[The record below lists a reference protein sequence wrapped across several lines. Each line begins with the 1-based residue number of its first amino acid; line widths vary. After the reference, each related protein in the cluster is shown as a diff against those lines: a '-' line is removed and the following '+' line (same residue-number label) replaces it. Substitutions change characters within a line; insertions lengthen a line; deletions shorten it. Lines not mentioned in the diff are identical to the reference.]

1 MDNQMSA
8 AERGLDN
15 PHQRVLYETAR
26 ALAECPTLE
35 EAAPRM
41 VEAVCRSLGWQCGAI
56 WEANRARKAMHCVG
70 TWQMPGRPFSEFI
83 AATAAATFDRGIGL
97 PGRVWETRE
106 PAWIPDV
113 ARDDNFPRQDAA
125 ARVGLHAAFAVP
137 IMQGRRVQGVM
148 EFFSSDILQPTADLL
163 AMMTT
168 ICSQIAIFVERKWA
182 SEDFDRFFKLSLD
195 LFCVATSDG
204 YFIRV
209 NPAWQTMLGYSEDE
223 LRTSPFMDFVHPD
236 DVDATT
242 QVFMKVTAG
251 ATLSNFENRYRA
263 KDGSYKWLQ
272 WFATPYVSQGL
283 VYAGARDVTDRKA
296 ADAALRVYASEME
309 LAKRE
314 SEQNSER
321 LRQVVAE
328 LQVARERAEQ
338 ATVAKGEFL
347 ANMSHEIRTPMNAII
362 GMADLALQTRLTPQ
376 QREYIRTARESAEA
390 LMTIIDDI
398 LDVSKIEARRLTL
411 EKVPFVTRDT
421 IEDSVKLLAQRAD
434 QKGIELSCRIA
445 PDVPTAVIG
454 DPGRVRQILLNLAG
468 NAVKFTDDGEVAVD
482 VAVAER
488 SDDEVL
494 LRFTVRDTGIGIP
507 EDKKWEIFGAFVQAD
522 ASTTRR
528 YGGTGLGLT
537 ISSQLV
543 EMMGGRLWLDS
554 QVGKGS
560 TFHFVARFPV
570 HRDAGGAVASALMD
584 LRNLNVL
591 IVDDN
596 ATNRLIL
603 SEIIGSWQMK
613 ATSVESAAAALDR
626 LRHAADEGTPFHL
639 VLTDALMP
647 QTDGYS
653 LAHDIARDRRLN
665 GVKIMLLTSAGP
677 TATRGRRAGPFTA
690 RLPKP
695 VKQSDLLDAIVT
707 AFARPATRRVRD
719 KDEPRTTRR
728 PKRGLRVL
736 VAEDNKTNQQLVSAL
751 LKQQGHR
758 VSIVSNGRLAVERA
772 VKETFDVILMDVQM
786 PEMSGLEATVAIR
799 THEQSSGRRTP
810 IVALTARAMAG
821 DREQCLAAGMDGY
834 VSKPLKPDELFAAI
848 AVLVGSP
855 PPATTAPAPTAAG
868 TAAIDLSALIAS
880 FGGRSD
886 LVAGVVDVFFED
898 VPAMLKRLET
908 AVAAR
913 NATDIASA
921 AHAIKGA
928 VGLFSQGV
936 AYEHARTLEH
946 RGRAGDLTDVDAAAD
961 AVKTGITQ
969 VIAELRTLRA
979 TL

>member
-1 MDNQMSA
+1 MD
-8 AERGLDN
+8 EHVRTVDGGLTET
-15 PHQRVLYETAR
+15 QQQVLFETAR

-41 VEAVCRSLGWQCGAI
+41 VEAVCRALGWQCGAI
-56 WEANRARKAMHCVG
+56 WEANRARRLMHCVG
-70 TWQMPGRPFSEFI
+70 SWHMPGLSLDEF
-83 AATAAATFDRGIGL
+83 TSTSNTTTFERGIGL
-97 PGRVWETRE
+97 PGRVWQIRE

-113 ARDDNFPRQDAA
+113 TRDDNFPRQDVA

-195 LFCVATSDG
+195 LFCVATFDG

-209 NPAWQTMLGYSEDE
+209 NPAWHAMLGYSEDE
-223 LRTSPFMDFVHPD
+223 LRASPFIDFVHPD
-236 DVDATT
+236 DRDATMN
-242 QVFMKVTAG
+242 VFLKVMTG
-251 ATLSNFENRYRA
+251 ETLSDFENRYRM

-272 WFATPYVSQGL
+272 WFASPYVSQGL

-296 ADAALRVYASEME
+296 AADALRVYAQEME
-309 LAKRE
+309 QARRE

-321 LRQVVAE
+321 LRQVVSE
-328 LQVARERAEQ
+328 LQVARARAEQ

-411 EKVPFVTRDT
+411 EKVPFATRDT

-434 QKGIELSCRIA
+434 QKGLELACRIA
-445 PDVPTAVIG
+445 PDVPAALVG
-454 DPGRVRQILLNLAG
+454 DPGRLRQILLNLVG
-468 NAVKFTDDGEVAVD
+468 NAVKFTDEGEVAVD

-488 SDDEVL
+488 SDDDVL
-494 LRFTVRDTGIGIP
+494 LKVTVRDTGIGIP
-507 EDKKWEIFGAFVQAD
+507 EDKKWQIFGAFVQAD

-528 YGGTGLGLT
+528 FGGTGLGLT

-543 EMMGGRLWLDS
+543 EMMHGRLWLES
-554 QVGKGS
+554 HVGKGS
-560 TFHFVARFPV
+560 IFHFVARFTI
-570 HRDAGGAVASALMD
+570 HRDDATVPSSLID

-603 SEIIGSWQMK
+603 SEIIASWQMK
-613 ATSVESAAAALDR
+613 ATAVAGAGEALAALR
-626 LRHAADEGTPFHL
+626 RAADDGAPFHL

-647 QTDGYS
+647 ETDGYS
-653 LAHDIARDRRLN
+653 LAHEIAQDRRLT
-665 GVKIMLLTSAGP
+665 GVKVMLLTSAGS
-677 TATRGRRAGPFTA
+677 TTTRGRRAGPFAA

-707 AFARPATRRVRD
+707 AFTLPAARRSRE
-719 KDEPRTTRR
+719 KDEPRAVRR
-728 PKRGLRVL
+728 TKRGLRVL
-736 VAEDNKTNQQLVSAL
+736 VAEDNATNQKLVSAL

-758 VSIVSNGRLAVERA
+758 VAIVNNGRLAVERA
-772 VKETFDVILMDVQM
+772 AKDAFDIILMDVQM
-786 PEMSGLEATVAIR
+786 PEMSGLEATEAIR
-799 THEQSSGRRTP
+799 KQEEPTGRRTP
-810 IVALTARAMAG
+810 IIALTARAMAG

-834 VSKPLKPDELFAAI
+834 VAKPLKPDELFAAI
-848 AVLVGSP
+848 AALVGSP
-855 PPATTAPAPTAAG
+855 APPAAAAAPAAADTAAL
-868 TAAIDLSALIAS
+868 DLSALIAS

-898 VPAMLKRLET
+898 VPAMLRRLDA
-908 AVAAR
+908 AVAAGS
-913 NATDIASA
+913 AMEVAAA

-928 VGLFSQGV
+928 VGLFSQGD
-936 AYEHARTLEH
+936 AYENARGLEH
-946 RGRAGDLTDVDAAAD
+946 RARDGDLSGVNGARDELTTNVTQLMAD
-961 AVKTGITQ
+961 
-969 VIAELRTLRA
+969 LRA
-979 TL
+979 LRETL

>member
-1 MDNQMSA
+1 MD
-8 AERGLDN
+8 EHVRTVDGGLTET
-15 PHQRVLYETAR
+15 QQQVLFETAR

-41 VEAVCRSLGWQCGAI
+41 VEAVCRALGWQCGAI
-56 WEANRARKAMHCVG
+56 WEANRARRLMHCVG
-70 TWQMPGRPFSEFI
+70 SWHMPGLSLDEF
-83 AATAAATFDRGIGL
+83 TSTSNTTTFERGIGL
-97 PGRVWETRE
+97 PGRVWQIRE

-113 ARDDNFPRQDAA
+113 TRDDNFPRQDVA

-195 LFCVATSDG
+195 LFCVATFDG

-209 NPAWQTMLGYSEDE
+209 NPAWHAMLGYSEDE
-223 LRTSPFMDFVHPD
+223 LRASPFIDFVHPD
-236 DVDATT
+236 DRDATMN
-242 QVFMKVTAG
+242 VFLKVMTG
-251 ATLSNFENRYRA
+251 ETLSDFENRYRM

-272 WFATPYVSQGL
+272 WFASPYVSQGL

-296 ADAALRVYASEME
+296 AADALRVYAQEME
-309 LAKRE
+309 QARRE

-321 LRQVVAE
+321 LRQVVSE
-328 LQVARERAEQ
+328 LQVARARAEQ

-411 EKVPFVTRDT
+411 EKVPFATRDT

-434 QKGIELSCRIA
+434 QKGLELACRIA
-445 PDVPTAVIG
+445 PDVPAALVG
-454 DPGRVRQILLNLAG
+454 DPGRLRQILLNLVG
-468 NAVKFTDDGEVAVD
+468 NAVKFTDEGEVAVD

-488 SDDEVL
+488 SDDDVL
-494 LRFTVRDTGIGIP
+494 LKVTVRDTGIGIP
-507 EDKKWEIFGAFVQAD
+507 EDKKWQIFGAFVQAD

-528 YGGTGLGLT
+528 FGGTGLGLT

-543 EMMGGRLWLDS
+543 EMMHGRLWLES
-554 QVGKGS
+554 HVGKGS
-560 TFHFVARFPV
+560 IFHFVARFTI
-570 HRDAGGAVASALMD
+570 HRDDATVPSSLID

-603 SEIIGSWQMK
+603 SEIIASWQMK
-613 ATSVESAAAALDR
+613 ATAVAGAGEALAALR
-626 LRHAADEGTPFHL
+626 RAADDGAPFHL

-647 QTDGYS
+647 ETDGYS
-653 LAHDIARDRRLN
+653 LAHEIAQDRRLT
-665 GVKIMLLTSAGP
+665 GVKVMLLTSAGS
-677 TATRGRRAGPFTA
+677 TTTRGRRAGPFTA

-707 AFARPATRRVRD
+707 AFARPAARRSRE
-719 KDEPRTTRR
+719 KDEPRAVRR
-728 PKRGLRVL
+728 TKRGLRVL
-736 VAEDNKTNQQLVSAL
+736 VAEDNATNQKLVSAL

-758 VSIVSNGRLAVERA
+758 VAIVNNGRLAVERA
-772 VKETFDVILMDVQM
+772 AKDAFDIILMDVQM
-786 PEMSGLEATVAIR
+786 PEMSGLEATEAIR
-799 THEQSSGRRTP
+799 TQEEPTGRRTP
-810 IVALTARAMAG
+810 IIALTARAMAG

-834 VSKPLKPDELFAAI
+834 VAKPLKPDELFAAI
-848 AVLVGSP
+848 AALVGSP
-855 PPATTAPAPTAAG
+855 APPAAAAAPAAADTAAL
-868 TAAIDLSALIAS
+868 DLSALIAS

-898 VPAMLKRLET
+898 VPAMLRRLDA
-908 AVAAR
+908 AVAAGS
-913 NATDIASA
+913 AMEVAAA

-928 VGLFSQGV
+928 VGLFSQGD
-936 AYEHARTLEH
+936 AYENARGLEH
-946 RGRAGDLTDVDAAAD
+946 RARDGDLSGVNGARDELTTNVTQLMAD
-961 AVKTGITQ
+961 
-969 VIAELRTLRA
+969 LRA
-979 TL
+979 LRETL